1 MADADR
7 PVSDFRRWLCAAT
20 WLVGTFLISALCVA
34 DEFTATRIPGYLVY
48 VALLLSAVAVI
59 LSVLAAPISTGYRI
73 LSILVAV
80 VLIALQFL
88 AIGILS
94 LIFTGLDGIQ

>member
-48 VALLLSAVAVI
+48 VTLLLSAVAVT

-73 LSILVAV
+73 LFVLVAV
-80 VLIALQFL
+80 MLIPLQFL

-94 LIFTGLDGIQ
+94 LVFTGLDGTQ